1 MVLAAEGA
9 EEHRA
14 MLRLAAG
21 GFRDMTRIASGH
33 PGIWPDICA
42 ENRDA
47 IVSSLLELEAALA
60 NVRSMV
66 ERGDR
71 DALLSTLE
79 RARAARVNLP
89 ARVAAIADMAEVRVP
104 VPDRPGVIAEI
115 TTLASEL
122 GVNIADFETAHSSEG
137 DAGVLLLLVPVDAVE
152 RFTGG
157 LMARGY
163 RNSWR
168 PLV

>member
-1 MVLAAEGA
+1 
-9 EEHRA
+9 
-14 MLRLAAG
+14 
-21 GFRDMTRIASGH
+21 
-33 PGIWPDICA
+33 
-42 ENRDA
+42 
-47 IVSSLLELEAALA
+47 
-60 NVRSMV
+60 
-66 ERGDR
+66 
-71 DALLSTLE
+71 
-79 RARAARVNLP
+79 
-89 ARVAAIADMAEVRVP
+89 MAEVRVP

-137 DAGVLLLLVPVDAVE
+137 DAGILLLLVPVEAVE